1 MEKVGKNFKA
11 ASFGD
16 LRALGRVTLRESLGL
31 TGSEISLNELPAG
44 VGVPFMHAHTR
55 NEEVYVILGGKGRFF
70 VDGQAFDIGEGS
82 VVRVDPAG
90 ARCLKADGD
99 TPLRYLCLQTEAGS
113 LVQCTENDGV
123 ILESSPTWSR

>member
-1 MEKVGKNFKA
+1 METIGKNFKA
-11 ASFGD
+11 ASFGN
-16 LRALGRVTLRESLGL
+16 LQALGRVTLQERLGL

-44 VGVPFMHAHTR
+44 AGVPFVHAHKR
-55 NEEVYVILGGKGRFF
+55 NEEVYVILGGKGQFF
-70 VDGQAFDIGEGS
+70 VDGEVFDIGEGS

-99 TPLRYLCLQTEAGS
+99 APLRYLCLQTEAGS

-123 ILESSPTWSR
+123 ILESTPTWSR